1 MTNVCL
7 SELDG
12 EEGAWSLF
20 WQGCWEM
27 HQHCGQEEGYWGLK
41 KKVEGEDSM
50 LIEMQ
55 DAKVLHETGN

>member
-12 EEGAWSLF
+12 EEGGLEPLLAGLLGDASTLWSGRGVL
-20 WQGCWEM
+20 GSE
-27 HQHCGQEEGYWGLK
+27 

>member
-1 MTNVCL
+1 VVRKR
-7 SELDG
+7 G
-12 EEGAWSLF
+12 IGV
-20 WQGCWEM
+20 G
-27 HQHCGQEEGYWGLK
+27 